1 MKVVGMGV
9 ALVTGGACRIGAQIC
24 RSLANAGHKVIIHY
38 NSSKSEADSLAK
50 ELGEFTE
57 VATVKA
63 DLGDQDESTNLLSK
77 SIEFFG
83 PIDILINNACYFEYD
98 NIKSFN
104 LDYFNRSIAIN
115 TMAPIILSRDFA
127 NQVPDTGGVLINILD
142 QKLVNPNPD
151 YLSYTISKTA
161 IAGIIE
167 SLAMGLA
174 PSSVRVNGIAPGLTM
189 PSPHASIKSFE
200 EVHDNTPLRRG
211 STAEDIGDAVLFLV
225 SARAVTGQL
234 IFVDGGE
241 RLIPRDKDILYDG
254 GN

>member
-1 MKVVGMGV
+1 M
-9 ALVTGGACRIGAQIC
+9 R
-24 RSLANAGHKVIIHY
+24 
-38 NSSKSEADSLAK
+38 
-50 ELGEFTE
+50 
-57 VATVKA
+57 VKA

-151 YLSYTISKTA
+151 YLSYTIS
-161 IAGIIE
+161 
-167 SLAMGLA
+167 L
-174 PSSVRVNGIAPGLTM
+174 NGT
-189 PSPHASIKSFE
+189 K
-200 EVHDNTPLRRG
+200 
-211 STAEDIGDAVLFLV
+211 
-225 SARAVTGQL
+225 
-234 IFVDGGE
+234 
-241 RLIPRDKDILYDG
+241 LIPISNSSKIFCDSSG
-254 GN
+254 E